1 MNILLACSRSKTI
14 GLGHFSRMLALR
26 NSLAQAED
34 FHPYFSVL
42 GDNVH
47 AVDSKNIEMDIVSA
61 LTPDYFQLVR
71 DFVEVNHV
79 KLFIMDFHKS
89 TEGPELLEFL
99 KWARAKGIVL
109 VAVDSFIGYREYLD
123 HIWLPSVHFDV
134 SKICK
139 QKGFCDVSFG
149 WDHFLLERVAVNSN
163 WQADRCVLVMT
174 GGADVLNLGDWLPE
188 LLDTKLEPSTKVDW
202 VKGPYATFPM
212 LPINPK
218 LTWSI
223 HDNPRDLNKLISES
237 SYILTQFGVSFFEA
251 VQAGIPTVVMPLDPS
266 ENRPELDLIQ
276 KEEVALVAHDIEE
289 AADILALLIADK
301 TLAENLA
308 ETAKKKMRVNG
319 CDLFVSKVKDL
330 MSV

>member
-1 MNILLACSRSKTI
+1 
-14 GLGHFSRMLALR
+14 MLALR
-26 NSLAQAED
+26 NSLAEAED

-61 LTPDYFQLVR
+61 LTSDYFQLAR

-123 HIWLPSVHFDV
+123 HIWLPSVHFDL

-149 WDHFLLERVAVNSN
+149 WDHFLLARSEAIPN
-163 WQADRCVLVMT
+163 WQAGGSVLVMT
-174 GGADVLNLGDWLPE
+174 GGADVLGLGSWLPE
-188 LLDTKLEPSTKVDW
+188 LLDTKLVSSSTVNW
-202 VKGPYATFPM
+202 VKGPYAN
-212 LPINPK
+212 LPNIPKNPK
-218 LTWSI
+218 LKWRI
-223 HDNPRDLNKLISES
+223 HDSPKDMDKLISES
-237 SYILTQFGVSFFEA
+237 SYVLTQFGVSFFES
-251 VQAGIPTVVMPLDPS
+251 VQYGIPTVVVPLDPFKNS
-266 ENRPELDLIQ
+266 LELDLIQ
-276 KEEVALVAHDIEE
+276 RENVALVARDIKGSVDVLERLIV
-289 AADILALLIADK
+289 DDVLAK
-301 TLAENLA
+301 NLS
-308 ETAKKKMRVNG
+308 ETSKKKMRVNG
-319 CDLFVSKVKDL
+319 CDLFVNKINKL
-330 MSV
+330 MSR